1 MTDPNVTLKLNE
13 LVKKGKEGIEA
24 CQETVNKLTLVVNQN
39 TARLNHNSALQK
51 LQSIDRSKFSR
62 LRSEFKDYVKS
73 WENKEGD
80 FAGWKKRIEDLD
92 QEFNAEVSWHSC
104 DSIANKGD
112 SNWQCGAGAESRG
125 WSDPWEFYAY
135 EDYKDWGGGPCY
147 DRHVRCR
154 RRDNNKNKIRNEY
167 NAAKPKFSDWL
178 RNKNKKP
185 DMSECRKSNWQCVN
199 KSDNSNKGTMRIG
212 WGHTA
217 GDGEWACNAW
227 VDACKPDKCKA
238 IEIQDI
244 EGKPGPVCK
253 DGQANINWEND
264 TDSQNYPDD
273 NQYPY
278 DNQEPEFP
286 HVDCCTNITAVAGT
300 AQNIAQTCQQTMT
313 NALKEVESS
322 GSSTQG
328 SSTQGSSTNNTNIAI
343 IGGLALIII
352 LCICSFSSVIG
363 FMFLGGEEA

>member
-1 MTDPNVTLKLNE
+1 MTDPNVTVKLNE

-24 CQETVNKLTLVVNQN
+24 CQEAVNKLTLVVNQN

-51 LQSIDRSKFSR
+51 LQSTDRNTFSR
-62 LRSEFKDYVKS
+62 LRSEFKNYVRS

-80 FAGWKKRIEDLD
+80 FAGWRDRQKQLQDERKQTGEGIDPQGQWCKNDHGQDWETHERWVNGANVGRMNCKRTESGINQVLD
-92 QEFNAEVSWHSC
+92 RE
-104 DSIANKGD
+104 G
-112 SNWQCGAGAESRG
+112 
-125 WSDPWEFYAY
+125 
-135 EDYKDWGGGPCY
+135 
-147 DRHVRCR
+147 
-154 RRDNNKNKIRNEY
+154 Y

-238 IEIQDI
+238 SGIQER

-278 DNQEPEFP
+278 DNQEPKFP
-286 HVDCCTNITAVAGT
+286 DVQCCTNITAVAGT

-328 SSTQGSSTNNTNIAI
+328 SSTQGSSTQGSSTDNTNIAI

-352 LCICSFSSVIG
+352 LCICSFSSSVIG